1 MTNTIILRKDKSL
14 TKTTFREFYQ
24 NEHYADKIQFL
35 LDTDFMDDD
44 DITTYTITLFV
55 TLPKYDE
62 LTGES
67 VTHKGKYLTIDEEL
81 YKDKYR
87 IELPVTITLTENVG
101 DVLLWL
107 QFTKEDEDGNFKV
120 RKSGTTSIT
129 IVSGGHTTDSYLD
142 GTEGYD
148 VLEQIQQ
155 DIANLKENKMD
166 RYYDYDASTGELQFY
181 ANGEEAGDK
190 IDVDQEIDLVNW

>member
-1 MTNTIILRKDKSL
+1 MVNTILLRKDKSL
-14 TKTTFREFYQ
+14 TKTTFRNIYQ
-24 NEHYADKIQFL
+24 NEHYADKIQIL
-35 LDTDFMDDD
+35 LDSDFIPDD
-44 DITTYTITLFV
+44 DINTYTITLFV

-87 IELPVTITLTENVG
+87 IELPITITLTENVG
-101 DVLLWL
+101 EVIMWL

-120 RKSGTTSIT
+120 RKTDITSIT
-129 IVSGGHTTDSYLD
+129 IVSSGHTTDSYLD

-155 DIANLKENKMD
+155 DIANLKENKLD
-166 RYYDYDASTGELQFY
+166 RYYDYNASTGELQLY
-181 ANGEEAGDK
+181 ANGEEAGEEVLIDK
-190 IDVDQEIDLVNW
+190 ELDLINW